1 MPLLWPQECKLKIYL
16 KEIGCFFSGN
26 KWPNFYNTTA
36 MKTLFYLAI
45 PLCLFSMVN
54 AQNNTAYW
62 QQHVDYTMVIDVDE
76 KNNQY
81 SGKQTLVYTNNSPD
95 VLDKV
100 FYHLY
105 FNAFQP
111 GSEMDVRSLT
121 IEDPDRR
128 VGDRISKLS
137 PREIGYIKPRK
148 LTQDG
153 KKLDYQI
160 VGTVLE
166 VTLREPIQP
175 GAKSTFKMSWDAQ
188 IPLQVRRSGR
198 DNAEGVRFS
207 MTQWYPKM
215 AEYDFQGWH
224 ADPYIAREFHSPW
237 GNFNVTINI
246 DKKYTVAG
254 TGYNKTNIMGENP
267 YKPVMFARKGKKSWN
282 FIAPNVHDFTWAADT
297 DYLHQ
302 QLLTDDGTTLNFYFK
317 NNPDILENWTNLQ
330 PKTEEILR
338 YFNQNIGAYPYK
350 QYSVIQGGDGGME
363 YAMCTLITGNRKFES
378 LVGVTAHELA
388 HTWFQFLM
396 ATNEGKHEWM
406 DEGFTSY
413 ISDEATN
420 QVNQTFAKNPHL
432 GSYRGYVFLANS
444 GKEEPQTTHADRYA
458 SNRAYG
464 ITAYSKG
471 AVFLAQLGYVI
482 GKDNLNKTLK
492 NYFTKWSFKHP
503 TPNDFI
509 RVAEKVSG
517 IELDW
522 YLMDWTQTT
531 KKIDYAIKSAVV
543 GEKRTTITLE
553 RIGEMGMPID
563 LDVTYKDGS
572 KEQFYIP
579 LQMMRGE
586 KPTNFRGLKRTLL
599 KDWAWAYPTYALEIA
614 NDKQI
619 VSIEIDASQTLADVN
634 RENNVFKVE

>member
-1 MPLLWPQECKLKIYL
+1 
-16 KEIGCFFSGN
+16 
-26 KWPNFYNTTA
+26 
-36 MKTLFYLAI
+36 MKTLFNLVLT
-45 PLCLFSMVN
+45 LCLFSSAT

-62 QQHVDYTMVIDVDE
+62 QQHVDYTMTIEVDE

-81 SGKQTLVYTNNSPD
+81 SGRQTLIYTNNSPD
-95 VLDKV
+95 VLEKV

-128 VGDRISKLS
+128 VGDRISKLTPS
-137 PREIGYIKPRK
+137 EIGYIRPKK

-153 KKLDYQI
+153 KKLDYQV
-160 VGTVLE
+160 VGTILE
-166 VTLREPIQP
+166 VTLNEPIQP
-175 GAKSTFKMSWDAQ
+175 GEKSTFKMSWDAQ
-188 IPLQVRRSGR
+188 IPLQIRRSGR

-224 ADPYIAREFHSPW
+224 ADPYIGREFHSPW
-237 GNFNVTINI
+237 GDFNVTINI

-254 TGYNKTNIMGENP
+254 TGYNKTNIIGDNP
-267 YKPVMFARKGKKSWN
+267 YRPVMFARKGKKSWN

-302 QLLTDDGTTLNFYFK
+302 QLLADDGTTLNFYFK

-330 PKTEEILR
+330 PKTAEILR
-338 YFNQNIGAYPYK
+338 YFNKNIGAYPYK

-363 YAMCTLITGNRKFES
+363 YAMCTLITGNRKFGS

-413 ISDEATN
+413 ISSEAIN
-420 QVNQTFAKNPHL
+420 QVNQEFAANPHT
-432 GSYRGYVFLANS
+432 GSYRGYTFLANS

-482 GKDNLNKTLK
+482 GKENLNKTLK
-492 NYFTKWSFKHP
+492 QYFTDWSFKHP

-509 RVAEKVSG
+509 RVAEKISG

-531 KKIDYAIKSAVV
+531 KTIDYGIKSALM
-543 GEKRTTITLE
+543 GEKSNTITLE
-553 RIGEMGMPID
+553 RIGAMGMPID
-563 LDVTYKDGS
+563 LDVTYKDGT

-586 KPTNFRGLKRTLL
+586 KPINFKR
-599 KDWAWAYPTYALEIA
+599 
-614 NDKQI
+614 
-619 VSIEIDASQTLADVN
+619 S
-634 RENNVFKVE
+634 